1 MNLPLIN
8 TDNVGNSY
16 YGWRTNNLIFAS
28 DSKFVTFSQIANWVN
43 QFFGQTCLAI
53 GSEGGNLFN
62 LILPTNFET
71 LTLPATP
78 TNRRF
83 RTEHINASLSNG
95 DNSQTLVLYRVQG
108 STNVTLSTL
117 LGSTNSRAF
126 YGVLNN
132 RSLSLFRIATTG
144 AGLDNSSYQF
154 FSIGWLSNPLYS
166 GSAFIRNAYYLSLTP
181 NQIGAGRPSAEN
193 TEQRTSFQIPLN
205 TNFDSIANYSVT
217 CQTATPGANTT
228 ELYLRDSVAP
238 NKAIGYVPNLLK
250 TSLQIPVGQIYRNT
264 GIDPD
269 GSNMNTWICVGVF
282 GTERILMRVWTE
294 GLA

>member
-8 TDNVGNSY
+8 NDNVGNSY
-16 YGWRTNNLIFAS
+16 YGWRTNNLIFAT
-28 DSKFVTFSQIANWVN
+28 DSKFVTLTQIANWVN

-53 GSEGGNLFN
+53 GPSSDPFN

-83 RTEHINASLSNG
+83 NTGQINTVLNGSSSSQVFFYSVQGGQNVSLSTFY
-95 DNSQTLVLYRVQG
+95 DP
-108 STNVTLSTL
+108 TNAQ
-117 LGSTNSRAF
+117 AF

-132 RSLSLFRIATTG
+132 RSLSLFRISTIG
-144 AGLDNSSYQF
+144 AGLNNSNYQF

-166 GSAFIRNAYYLSLTP
+166 GSAFVRNAYYLSLTP

-250 TSLQIPVGQIYRNT
+250 TSLQIPVGQIYFNT
-264 GIDPD
+264 RLDPD
-269 GSNMNTWICVGVF
+269 GSIMNTWICVGIF
-282 GTERILMRVWTE
+282 GSERILMRVWT
-294 GLA
+294 GGF

>member
-16 YGWRTNNLIFAS
+16 YGWRTNNLIFAP
-28 DSKFVTFSQIANWVN
+28 DSQFVTLTQIANWVN

-53 GSEGGNLFN
+53 GSGSTLFN

-83 RTEHINASLSNG
+83 RNSEINTALGGSTDRIISYGVQGGQNVFINALFDPTDG
-95 DNSQTLVLYRVQG
+95 
-108 STNVTLSTL
+108 
-117 LGSTNSRAF
+117 RAF

-132 RSLSLFRIATTG
+132 RSLSLFRISTIG
-144 AGLDNSSYQF
+144 AGLNNSNYRF

-181 NQIGAGRPSAEN
+181 GNIGAGRPSAEN
-193 TEQRTSFQIPLN
+193 TEQRTLFQIPLN
-205 TNFDSIANYSVT
+205 TNFDSIANYPVT

-282 GTERILMRVWTE
+282 GSERILMRVWTQ
-294 GLA
+294 GLD